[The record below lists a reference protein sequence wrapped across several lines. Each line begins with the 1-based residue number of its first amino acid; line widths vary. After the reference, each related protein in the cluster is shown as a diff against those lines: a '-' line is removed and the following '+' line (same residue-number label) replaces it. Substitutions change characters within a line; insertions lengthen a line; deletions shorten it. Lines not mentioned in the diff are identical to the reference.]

1 VADDRHDDAERD
13 AGADRDEASTSMRDR
28 PPVATATLV
37 RMEGAGRRTTVL
49 AVAIA
54 VFVAVAIV
62 KPWPSG
68 TAPGFSFRPGTPPPT
83 EAPSADPLAALR
95 LDCQDPPGW
104 RIFSREVWPG
114 GVLRSWRSMIPVA
127 GPTTPLNPAIP
138 VIPISP
144 DIAALGYCAPWAGP
158 ERPPD
163 DVAVRIW
170 WVRTG
175 ATGSAD
181 VRQVEPASASV
192 TLRPPLGALYAAPP
206 SSGLD
211 PFLWPPGTFVFELA
225 TPGYE
230 RWWGVRIQPGLPD
243 EPGTA
248 VPVPASPV
256 P

>member
-13 AGADRDEASTSMRDR
+13 AGADRDEASPSIRER

-163 DVAVRIW
+163 DVEVRIW
-170 WVRTG
+170 WVRGG
-175 ATGSAD
+175 ATGAAG

-230 RWWGVRIQPGLPD
+230 RWWGVRIQPGQPG
-243 EPGTA
+243 EPGSA
-248 VPVPASPV
+248 VQVPASPV